1 MSPRTPP
8 SARYAFSGFLPGAH
22 PEVARVNQVARAE
35 SAAGPVAAPPSP
47 QVTRVANAAA
57 IQAPAAAPGA
67 PTVGS
72 WVIQVGSFSDSN
84 AALSALERASAA
96 LPEAVR
102 SHGAVTIDEVQMAQ
116 KTLHRA
122 RLINLSQEEAV
133 GGCKR
138 LEQRKIFCSALQVTA
153 LNAPG
158 AR

>member
-1 MSPRTPP
+1 VPT
-8 SARYAFSGFLPGAH
+8 L
-22 PEVARVNQVARAE
+22 
-35 SAAGPVAAPPSP
+35 APAPP
-47 QVTRVANAAA
+47 QVTRIATAAA
-57 IQAPAAAPGA
+57 AVPSVAAPSA
-67 PTVGS
+67 PTLSTPTLGT

-84 AALSALERASAA
+84 AALTALERATAA

-102 SHGAVTIDEVQMAQ
+102 SHGAATIDEVQMAQ

-153 LNAPG
+153 LNTPG